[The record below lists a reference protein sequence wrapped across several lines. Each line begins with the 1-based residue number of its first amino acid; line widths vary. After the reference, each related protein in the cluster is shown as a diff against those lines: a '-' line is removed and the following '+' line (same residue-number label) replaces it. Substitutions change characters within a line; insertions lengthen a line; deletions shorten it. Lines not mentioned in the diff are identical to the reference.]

1 MAQNNVVYGN
11 YIAAQGRYLSVTNL
25 WLPLAADFDFKAHLT
40 PPLDIYPDHSVSY
53 TLNERNAWNCQVEM
67 HNVTSRNATFSY
79 YHAACSNSLVLGQDV
94 GAHLRAFY
102 AYTTDE
108 MDDFVESP
116 NICAITGPLPT
127 YLQVYIEKARN
138 QKARVE
144 EAGKGAR
151 DLERASKDKEK
162 SLPPLA
168 GCLQR
173 STAAFSVTTRA
184 SQEIPHLFLCSM
196 AEKIPIPLHCF
207 TDKFL
212 KKINGAPRAIDTKQV
227 RSIRCEGEKVT
238 VVDDKKLEEKEGGD
252 ASHERLS
259 LYEWSQAMR
268 NLVKALAFL
277 CSPDSTSLPEQD
289 STTYATEMA
298 KHLAFVENLQQFEAG
313 YSTWYSQERELCLL
327 LLSGA
332 AFEQTQ

>member
-11 YIAAQGRYLSVTNL
+11 YIAAQGQYLSVTNL
-25 WLPLAADFDFKAHLT
+25 WLPLASDFDFKAHLT
-40 PPLDIYPDHSVSY
+40 PPLNIYPNHSVSY
-53 TLNERNAWNCQVEM
+53 TLNKWNV
-67 HNVTSRNATFSY
+67 Y

-94 GAHLRAFY
+94 GARLWAFY
-102 AYTTDE
+102 AYTTNELDN
-108 MDDFVESP
+108 FVESP
-116 NICAITGPLPT
+116 NICAIMGPLPT
-127 YLQVYIEKARN
+127 YLQVYIK
-138 QKARVE
+138 KARVE
-144 EAGKGAR
+144 EAGKRAR

-196 AEKIPIPLHCF
+196 AKKIPIPLHCF

-212 KKINGAPRAIDTKQV
+212 KKINGAPRAINTKQV
-227 RSIRCEGEKVT
+227 RSICCEGEKVT

-252 ASHERLS
+252 ALHERLS
-259 LYEWSQAMR
+259 LYKWSQAMQ

-277 CSPDSTSLPEQD
+277 CSPNSTSLPEQD

-298 KHLAFVENLQQFEAG
+298 KHLAFIKNLQQFEAG
-313 YSTWYSQERELCLL
+313 YST
-327 LLSGA
+327 
-332 AFEQTQ
+332 